1 MTFRTSNLTIILKP
15 ALIRK
20 VVLYRELMIYFYYKI
35 GLCSINNEPENNII
49 LTYPDKVPGKVSLCF
64 YKESSSKDNTS
75 KENISKENTITINAH
90 NSVLSCIELDNRGL
104 KLATSSEKVYL
115 SLQKTIHSFL
125 GNCYKNF

>member
-1 MTFRTSNLTIILKP
+1 MYDFSNLKLNDHIETCSNPKGDYCMGIKDF
-15 ALIRK
+15 
-20 VVLYRELMIYFYYKI
+20 YFSKI

-49 LTYPDKVPGKVSLCF
+49 LAYPGKVSLCF
-64 YKESSSKDNTS
+64 YKENSSKESTN

-115 SLQKTIHSFL
+115 SQQNYSFSFREQL
-125 GNCYKNF
+125 